1 MEAMTVQRSKR
12 KIGTVFFSPRM
23 VYSARKPTTSS
34 EGMPFLSA
42 LYYRA
47 SIFSIVCCE
56 CAESN
61 DYANSRNFG
70 ENLEKKGRFSKFL
83 PMYPLLYCP
92 PVLIFGMSAVDSLFS
107 TPTTNMSVSA
117 NSDRLNEL
125 TMSDFI
131 RMMVAQLENQDPM
144 DPMSNTEMLQQISQM
159 RSITSNDRLTSS
171 IESLSLGQAL
181 STASSLIGKTV
192 TGVNTLD
199 QSITGK
205 VEKVTI
211 ENGEAR
217 LYVGSSIINV
227 GNVTA
232 IE

>member
-1 MEAMTVQRSKR
+1 
-12 KIGTVFFSPRM
+12 
-23 VYSARKPTTSS
+23 
-34 EGMPFLSA
+34 
-42 LYYRA
+42 
-47 SIFSIVCCE
+47 
-56 CAESN
+56 
-61 DYANSRNFG
+61 
-70 ENLEKKGRFSKFL
+70 
-83 PMYPLLYCP
+83 MYPLLYCP